1 MKNPFPFS
9 AKILWALAAA
19 FIALMVIY
27 TYRLVHASSVAA
39 FAGLVISCAGLLAV
53 LIVSARNDVM
63 AALKPLLEERTGHI
77 KTAGAMLSPSLTHR
91 QQLELAAVNAM
102 AGHAVGCS
110 SGERSGKQVRAALD
124 ALTGSGTSARDSRDV
139 ASDPAGVL
147 IVKAGEPL
155 KAATSQTA
163 ARVTPADIE
172 ANIVECH
179 YINAG
184 AAVDANWPD
193 ENARDER
200 HPSLGQLTICVLVLR
215 NGTKLVGVNYGAI
228 DPARHDAEQGRVE
241 ARAAAVEQV
250 WPLLGYE
257 LRTKLA
263 TA

>member
-1 MKNPFPFS
+1 MKNLFPFPGQ
-9 AKILWALAAA
+9 ILLALAVA
-19 FIALMVIY
+19 FGALLALS
-27 TYRLVHASSVAA
+27 THQLVRAGTAAA
-39 FAGLVISCAGLLAV
+39 FAGLVIACTGMLAV
-53 LIVSARNDVM
+53 LIVAAMGQVVDV
-63 AALKPLLEERTGHI
+63 LKPLLEERTGHVT
-77 KTAGAMLSPSLTHR
+77 TAGAMLSPSPTHR

-102 AGHAVGCS
+102 AGHAVACS

-139 ASDPAGVL
+139 ASDPADVL

-172 ANIVECH
+172 ATIAAE
-179 YINAG
+179 YSFTLDKALAG
-184 AAVDANWPD
+184 CPQVDGLERVTLAV
-193 ENARDER
+193 
-200 HPSLGQLTICVLVLR
+200 VVLR

-263 TA
+263 AA

>member
-1 MKNPFPFS
+1 MKNLFPFPRW
-9 AKILWALAAA
+9 LLLAHAIA
-19 FIALMVIY
+19 MFALMVLS
-27 TYRLVHASSVAA
+27 TYKLVHAGS
-39 FAGLVISCAGLLAV
+39 AGAVGALALACTGLLAA
-53 LIVSARNDVM
+53 LIVAALDYAI

-77 KTAGAMLSPSLTHR
+77 STVGAMLSPSLTHR

-102 AGHAVGCS
+102 AGHAVACS
-110 SGERSGKQVRAALD
+110 GGERSGKQVRAALD

-172 ANIVECH
+172 ATIAAE
-179 YINAG
+179 YSFTLDKALAG
-184 AAVDANWPD
+184 CPLVDGL
-193 ENARDER
+193 ER
-200 HPSLGQLTICVLVLR
+200 VTLSVVVLR